1 MKDAIKRKFLLPLDI
16 QMFAEGDG
24 ATPDQNPDDKGEGK
38 AEPKTVTMTQ
48 EELDALIGREKGRV
62 KSKFADYD
70 DLKAKLADYEKQAE
84 EKQRAEMTELERLQK
99 DLEAKGET
107 EQTLAKQLEELQSQ
121 VKSEKIR
128 NEFIKVA
135 TSNQIAYL
143 DDAYS
148 LADLSAVTIGEDGK
162 VVGMDEAIKA
172 LVDNK
177 PYLVAKKQIKQ
188 IGEPSNGTHERV
200 DKTAEQLLKEAAEKA
215 RKSGRNEDRAAY
227 AKLKR
232 ELGL

>member
-1 MKDAIKRKFLLPLDI
+1 MKDAIKHKFLMPLDI
-16 QMFAEGDG
+16 QLFADDDD
-24 ATPDQNPDDKGEGK
+24 PKDNPPGVDPKDKQPEV
-38 AEPKTVTMTQ
+38 KTVSMTQ
-48 EELDALIGREKGRV
+48 EELDTLIIREKGRV

-70 DLKAKLADYEKQAE
+70 ELKTKLAEYEKQAE

-99 DLEAKGET
+99 DLEAKGEV
-107 EQTLAKQLEELQSQ
+107 EQSLAKQLEDLQAQ

-148 LADLSAVTIGEDGK
+148 LADLSAVTIGDDGK
-162 VVGMDEAIKA
+162 VVGMDDVIKS

-177 PYLVAKKQIKQ
+177 PFLVAKKQSKP
-188 IGEPSNGTHERV
+188 IGDPTNGQHERT
-200 DKTAEQLLKEAAEKA
+200 DKTAEQLLAEAAEKA
-215 RKSGRNEDRAAY
+215 RKTGRAEDRAAF

>member
-1 MKDAIKRKFLLPLDI
+1 MKDAIKRKFLLPLNI

-135 TSNQIAYL
+135 TSNQIAYI

-232 ELGL
+232 ELGR

>member
-1 MKDAIKRKFLLPLDI
+1 MKDAIKRKLLLPLDI
-16 QMFAEGDG
+16 QMFAD
-24 ATPDQNPDDKGEGK
+24 DDDNPNPNPEVKQ
-38 AEPKTVTMTQ
+38 EPEVKTVTMTQ

-62 KSKFADYD
+62 KSKYSDYD
-70 DLKAKLADYEKQAE
+70 ELKTKLADYVKQAE

-99 DLEAKGET
+99 DLEAKGEV
-107 EQTLAKQLEELQSQ
+107 EQTLAKQLEEMQAQ
-121 VKSEKIR
+121 IKHEKIR

-143 DDAYS
+143 DDAFS
-148 LADLSAVTIGEDGK
+148 LADLSAVTIGDDGK
-162 VVGMDEAIKA
+162 VVGMDEAIKT

-200 DKTAEQLLKEAAEKA
+200 DKTAEQLLQEAAEKA